1 MGSYKAFGKRI
12 QSLLLTEKKN
22 SPIMGKNFP
31 TMMKNIYQKLI
42 SNLNFP
48 IEKLH
53 SSLARALLACLFHW
67 LTLEA
72 LLKRAC
78 FLLGVLLRL
87 CPESPVMPHH
97 QQGDC
102 LHPRLQSLLD
112 FSRPSPVSQRS
123 WLLGYSEQTFLKLYP
138 VIWRN
143 NFQISPLPLSV
154 NLQVGRSREG
164 IPGKGKT

>member
-1 MGSYKAFGKRI
+1 
-12 QSLLLTEKKN
+12 
-22 SPIMGKNFP
+22 MGKNFP
-31 TMMKNIYQKLI
+31 TMMKSIYQKLI

-48 IEKLH
+48 IEKLRT
-53 SSLARALLACLFHW
+53 SLARALLACLFHW

-72 LLKRAC
+72 LLKRPC
-78 FLLGVLLRL
+78 FLLGVFLRL
-87 CPESPVMPHH
+87 CPESPAMPHH

-123 WLLGYSEQTFLKLYP
+123 WLLGYSERTFLKLCP

-143 NFQISPLPLSV
+143 NFQISPLPLCV
-154 NLQVGRSREG
+154 NLSGWEEQGRYPRQRKNISEMHSGKAGRACAG
-164 IPGKGKT
+164 RWPPGPGG